1 MQKYTPKDLNL
12 TKYLFFT
19 GKGGVGKTTLASA
32 TATHLANAGHNVT
45 LVSTDPASNLQDVF
59 ETVLSN
65 KPGPVPGVEN
75 LKVANFNPDTA
86 VEEYIEKSVGPYR
99 GILPEEAI
107 ENMVEQLSGSCT
119 QEVASF
125 NEFAYF
131 LTDAQVAEENDFVI
145 FDTAPTGHTLRMLE
159 LPSAWTTFFDEN
171 TTGASCMG
179 QLSGLTDERDRI
191 EEAMRVL
198 NDGTKTSL
206 YLVTRPQEAAILEA
220 NRAAKE
226 LRDLGINKQ
235 YLIVNGLLEEATDEV
250 SQQFFDLQEV
260 DLANMSSEL
269 KAYPTYY
276 VPLRPYNVTGLDKL
290 GILLNDEQPEI
301 QVTNTNEINL
311 PKTGIDRLVDDLIEK
326 DKHIVFTMGKGGV
339 GKTTAAVKIAQALA
353 ERGKNVRLATT
364 DPADHLHLF
373 LQEEHDMK
381 VDHIDEKG
389 ELERYSQEVLDKAR
403 QTLNE
408 SDLDYIK
415 EDLRSPCTQEI
426 AVFKRFAEIVDYA
439 SEDEIVV
446 IDTAPTGH
454 TLLLLQSS
462 QAYNKEIERSAGQT
476 EAAIEQ
482 LLPRLQDDKE
492 TEVVMVTL
500 AETTPVY
507 ETLRL
512 AEDLDR
518 ASIPHNWWLINQS
531 MTASHTTNPVL
542 QARAQNELE
551 WIQYIDEVSHGQ
563 FALVEW
569 NPEQNKVFLPI
580 N

>member
-1 MQKYTPKDLNL
+1 MEKYTPKNLDL

-32 TATHLANAGHNVT
+32 TAAHLADAGYKVT

-59 ETVLSN
+59 ETELSN
-65 KPGPVPGVEN
+65 KAASVAGVDN
-75 LKVANFNPDTA
+75 LKVANFDPETA

-107 ENMVEQLSGSCT
+107 ENMEEQLSGSCT

-131 LTDAQVAEENDFVI
+131 LTDPQVAEENDYVI

-159 LPSAWTTFFDEN
+159 LPSAWTHFFDEN

-179 QLSGLTDERDRI
+179 QLSGLSDERERI

-198 NDGTKTSL
+198 SDESLTSL
-206 YLVTRPQEAAILEA
+206 YLVTRPQEAAIVEA
-220 NRAAKE
+220 DRAAHELKE
-226 LRDLGINKQ
+226 LGINKQ
-235 YLIVNGLLEEATDEV
+235 YLIVNGLLEEATDET
-250 SQQFFDLQEV
+250 SQLFYDLQRE
-260 DLANMSSEL
+260 DLAKRSQVL
-269 KAYPTYY
+269 KNYPTYY
-276 VPLRPYNVTGLDKL
+276 VPLRPYNIVGLDNL
-290 GILLNDEQPEI
+290 RILLDEKQPDI
-301 QVTNTNEINL
+301 QVNQTLAVDL
-311 PKTGIDRLVDDLIEK
+311 PEPGIDALIDDLIEK
-326 DKHIVFTMGKGGV
+326 NKQIVFTMGKGGV
-339 GKTTAAVKIAQALA
+339 GKTTAAVRIAQALA
-353 ERGKNVRLATT
+353 DRGKNVRLATT
-364 DPADHLHLF
+364 DPADHLHLY
-373 LQEEHDMK
+373 LKEEHGMK
-381 VDHIDEKG
+381 VDHIDEKA
-389 ELERYSQEVLDKAR
+389 ELERYSKEVLDKAR
-403 QTLNE
+403 ETLE
-408 SDLDYIK
+408 EDDLDYIK
-415 EDLRSPCTQEI
+415 EDLSSPCTQEI
-426 AVFKRFAEIVDYA
+426 AVFKRFAQIVDYA

-462 QAYNKEIERSAGQT
+462 HAYNQEIERSSGQA

-482 LLPRLQDDKE
+482 LLPRLQDENE

-531 MTASHTTNPVL
+531 MIASHTSNPIL
-542 QARAQNELE
+542 QARAQNEVE
-551 WIQYIDEVSHGQ
+551 WIQYIDDITQGQ
-563 FALVEW
+563 YVLVEW
-569 NPEQNKVFLPI
+569 DPEQNKVYSQTH
-580 N
+580 